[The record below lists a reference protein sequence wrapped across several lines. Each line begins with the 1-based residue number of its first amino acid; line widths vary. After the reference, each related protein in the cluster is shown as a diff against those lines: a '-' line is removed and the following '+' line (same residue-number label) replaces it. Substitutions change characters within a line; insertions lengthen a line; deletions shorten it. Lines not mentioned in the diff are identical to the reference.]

1 MKAIP
6 TLHTERL
13 TLRPFT
19 LDDAADVQRLA
30 GDKDIASTTCAIPH
44 PYEDGMAEEWI
55 NRHTEVFEN
64 GRGLNLAIT
73 LKDTDI
79 SSNTKFIGAISVEI
93 DNIDKIGE
101 LGYWIGKPY
110 WNCGYCTEAAKVILS
125 YAFDV
130 LKLRSIHAFYLKRNP
145 ASGRVLQKI
154 GMHFEDCFPKAVER
168 WGVLEDLV
176 KYNIHNNTTT
186 EYSNR
191 HNITR

>member
-6 TLHTERL
+6 TLHSERL
-13 TLRPFT
+13 ILRPFT
-19 LDDAADVQRLA
+19 LDDAAEVQRLA

-55 NRHTEVFEN
+55 SSHAEVFEN
-64 GRGLNLAIT
+64 GKGINFAIA
-73 LKDTDI
+73 LKDTDVASKSELIGSI
-79 SSNTKFIGAISVEI
+79 SIEI

-110 WNCGYCTEAAKVILS
+110 WSCGYCTEAAKVILI

-130 LKLRSIHAFYLKRNP
+130 LKLKSIHAFYLKRNA

-154 GMHFEDCFPKAVER
+154 GMYFEECFPKAVEK

-176 KYNIHNNTTT
+176 KYNIHNNTIN
-186 EYSNR
+186 E
-191 HNITR
+191 

>member
-13 TLRPFT
+13 TLRPFN

-30 GDKDIASTTCAIPH
+30 GDKDIASTTSAIPH

-55 NRHTEVFEN
+55 SSHAEVFEN
-64 GRGLNLAIT
+64 GKGINLAIA
-73 LKDTDI
+73 LKDTDEACKSELIGSI
-79 SSNTKFIGAISVEI
+79 SIEI
-93 DNIDKIGE
+93 DTIDKIGE
-101 LGYWIGKPY
+101 LGYWIGKPF
-110 WNCGYCTEAAKVILS
+110 WSCGYCTEAAKVILT

-130 LKLRSIHAFYLKRNP
+130 LKLKSIHAFYLKRNT

-154 GMHFEDCFPKAVER
+154 GMHFEECFPKAVEK

-176 KYNIHNNTTT
+176 KYNIYNNTFTA
-186 EYSNR
+186 
-191 HNITR
+191 

>member
-1 MKAIP
+1 MRSIP
-6 TLHTERL
+6 TLQTERL

-55 NRHTEVFEN
+55 NTHAEVFEN
-64 GRGLNLAIT
+64 GKGINLAIA
-73 LKDTDI
+73 LKDTDEASKSELIGSI
-79 SSNTKFIGAISVEI
+79 SIEI
-93 DNIDKIGE
+93 DTIDKIGE

-110 WNCGYCTEAAKVILS
+110 WNCGYCTEAAKVILT

-130 LKLRSIHAFYLKRNP
+130 LRLKSVHAFYLKRNA

-154 GMHFEDCFPKAVER
+154 GMEFEECFSKAVER
-168 WGVLEDLV
+168 WGVIDDLV
-176 KYNIHNNTTT
+176 KYNIYNNTIT
-186 EYSNR
+186 E
-191 HNITR
+191 

>member
-1 MKAIP
+1 MRSIP
-6 TLHTERL
+6 TLMTERL

-55 NRHTEVFEN
+55 NTHVEVFEN
-64 GRGLNLAIT
+64 GKGINLAIA
-73 LKDTDI
+73 LNSSDEASKSELIGSI
-79 SSNTKFIGAISVEI
+79 SIEI
-93 DNIDKIGE
+93 DKIDKIGE

-110 WNCGYCTEAAKVILS
+110 WSCGYCTEAANVILT

-130 LKLRSIHAFYLKRNP
+130 LKLKSIHAFYLKRNT
-145 ASGRVLQKI
+145 ASERVLEKI
-154 GMHFEDCFPKAVER
+154 GMQFEEYFPKAVER

-176 KYNIHNNTTT
+176 KYNIYNTNANTT
-186 EYSNR
+186 
-191 HNITR
+191 

>member
-1 MKAIP
+1 MKVIP
-6 TLHTERL
+6 TLHSERL

-19 LDDAADVQRLA
+19 LDDATDVQRLA

-55 NRHTEVFEN
+55 NSHTEVFEN
-64 GRGLNLAIT
+64 GKGINLAIA
-73 LKDTDI
+73 LKDVHEASKSELIGSI
-79 SSNTKFIGAISVEI
+79 SIEI

-110 WNCGYCTEAAKVILS
+110 WSCGYCTEAAKVILT

-130 LKLRSIHAFYLKRNP
+130 LDLKSVHAFYLKRNT

-154 GMHFEDCFPKAVER
+154 GMEFEQCFPKAVER

-176 KYNIHNNTTT
+176 KYNIYNNTIA
-186 EYSNR
+186 E
-191 HNITR
+191 